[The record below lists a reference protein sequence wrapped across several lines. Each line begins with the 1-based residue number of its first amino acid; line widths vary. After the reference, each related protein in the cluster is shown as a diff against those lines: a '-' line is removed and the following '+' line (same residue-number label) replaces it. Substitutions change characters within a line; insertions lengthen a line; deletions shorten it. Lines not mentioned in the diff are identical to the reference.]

1 MMTTGEFACH
11 EEAWLLLPWLAN
23 GRLPHGQRAQVEEHV
38 RLCPACTQELAFQRL
53 ICRALAE
60 PDRVTYAPGPSFRRL
75 LDRIDG
81 AAAHEPRS
89 ASAKA
94 GTDKAATPRSRAPRT
109 GGVSLWRPPGLA
121 WAASFVLAIGFGGVL
136 TTAYRWSQPVYTTR
150 TAATHVSPDVL
161 HIAFDRSLTIG
172 EVEELL
178 RSTGA
183 RLVEGPGSTGIFGVT
198 PVAVASGQAKDAEA
212 LLEMRVLSGRL
223 RADPR
228 VRWIEPLAALDSS
241 DNEQASRP
249 RGP

>member
-1 MMTTGEFACH
+1 MVTTDFARH

-23 GRLPHGQRAQVEEHV
+23 GRLSQAQRPMVEEHV
-38 RLCPACTQELAFQRL
+38 RLCPACTQELASQRL

-60 PDRVTYAPGPSFRRL
+60 PDRVTYAPGPSFRKL

-81 AAAHEPRS
+81 AAAHKPRN

-94 GTDKAATPRSRAPRT
+94 WTDKALRPRSRAPRA

-121 WAASFVLAIGFGGVL
+121 WAASFVLAIGLGGVL
-136 TTAYRWSQPVYTTR
+136 TTAYRWSQPLYATH

-198 PVAVASGQAKDAEA
+198 PVAVASGQAKGADAIV
-212 LLEMRVLSGRL
+212 EMQVLSGRL
-223 RADPR
+223 RADAR
-228 VRWIEPLAALDSS
+228 VRWIEPLVMPDTS

>member
-1 MMTTGEFACH
+1 MTTGEFACH

-60 PDRVTYAPGPSFRRL
+60 PDRVTYAPGPSFRKL

>member
-1 MMTTGEFACH
+1 
-11 EEAWLLLPWLAN
+11 
-23 GRLPHGQRAQVEEHV
+23 
-38 RLCPACTQELAFQRL
+38 
-53 ICRALAE
+53 
-60 PDRVTYAPGPSFRRL
+60 
-75 LDRIDG
+75 
-81 AAAHEPRS
+81 
-89 ASAKA
+89 
-94 GTDKAATPRSRAPRT
+94 
-109 GGVSLWRPPGLA
+109 
-121 WAASFVLAIGFGGVL
+121 
-136 TTAYRWSQPVYTTR
+136 
-150 TAATHVSPDVL
+150 VSPDVL

>member
-60 PDRVTYAPGPSFRRL
+60 PDRVTYAPGPSFRKL

-81 AAAHEPRS
+81 ASAHEPRS

-94 GTDKAATPRSRAPRT
+94 RTDKAATPRSRAPRT